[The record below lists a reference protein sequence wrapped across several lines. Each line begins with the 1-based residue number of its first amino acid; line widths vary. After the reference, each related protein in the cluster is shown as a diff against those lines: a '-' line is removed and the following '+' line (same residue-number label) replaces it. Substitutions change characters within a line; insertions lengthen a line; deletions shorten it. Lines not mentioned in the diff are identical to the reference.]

1 MDHQY
6 DCEQKTHIL
15 LIFLLTQYISSTQK
29 ILTKENIRKLGQISP
44 NLGNLLAIFK
54 KTVKMKKIKKFRTT
68 GKPVPL
74 RLTAVSAIDA
84 AMYEKMF
91 GSGRHPSDLDSHMTA
106 LIISNKELND
116 IMKLVK
122 SLEELSLLIKG
133 ARETTKNET

>member
-6 DCEQKTHIL
+6 DREQKTHIL

-84 AMYEKMF
+84 AMHEKMF

>member
-6 DCEQKTHIL
+6 DREQKTHIL

-44 NLGNLLAIFK
+44 NLV

-84 AMYEKMF
+84 AMHEKMF

-106 LIISNKELND
+106 LIISNKELNN